1 MKLSGS
7 FPCDFP
13 PEVYQKYLVDEGALA
28 YLSQNHPEIRDVEV
42 IENRA
47 QDDKV
52 YVKMKYTMEVSMPAP
67 VKKALGGASHS
78 FVADLILDTQNNT
91 ATLEFNP
98 ARLGDKIKAGAR
110 IAFERD
116 GDHWIQRL
124 DGDVTVKIL
133 GLGRVV
139 EKFIVEKFQNSYTI
153 EARLRNEYVHRAEG
167 QGTSDS

>member
-7 FPCDFP
+7 FPCDYP
-13 PEVYQKYLVDEGALA
+13 PEVYQKYLVDQGALA

-42 IENRA
+42 IENRV

-78 FVADLILDTQNNT
+78 FVADLILDTQNNMRKRHRIQPGQ
-91 ATLEFNP
+91 A
-98 ARLGDKIKAGAR
+98 GDKIKAGAR
-110 IAFERD
+110 IAFNRE
-116 GDHWIQRL
+116 GDRWTQRL

-133 GLGRVV
+133 GP
-139 EKFIVEKFQNSYTI
+139 
-153 EARLRNEYVHRAEG
+153 AEFG
-167 QGTSDS
+167 

>member
-1 MKLSGS
+1 MKLTGS

-13 PEVYQKYLVDEGALA
+13 PETYQKYLADNGALA
-28 YLSQNHPEIRDVEV
+28 YLAENHPEILHVEV
-42 IENRA
+42 LENRA
-47 QDDKV
+47 QDGKV
-52 YVKMKYTMEVSMPAP
+52 YVKLKYTMEVSMPGT

-110 IAFERD
+110 IAFQKE
-116 GDHWIQRL
+116 GDYWIQRL

-139 EKFIVEKFQNSYTI
+139 ERFIVEKFQNSYAL

-167 QGTSDS
+167 RGTSDS

>member
-1 MKLSGS
+1 MKLSGR

-13 PEVYQKYLVDEGALA
+13 PEVYQQYLVDEGALA

-42 IENRA
+42 IENRT
-47 QDDKV
+47 QDEKV
-52 YVKMKYTMEVSMPAP
+52 CVKMRYTMEVSMPAP

-78 FVADLILDTQNNT
+78 FVADLILDTRNNT

-98 ARLGDKIKAGAR
+98 AKLADKIKAGAR
-110 IAFERD
+110 IAFEKD
-116 GDHWIQRL
+116 GNQWIQRL

-133 GLGRVV
+133 GLGKIV
-139 EKFIVEKFQNSYTI
+139 EKFIVEKFQNSYTL
-153 EARLRNEYVHRAEG
+153 EAQLRNEYVRRAEG